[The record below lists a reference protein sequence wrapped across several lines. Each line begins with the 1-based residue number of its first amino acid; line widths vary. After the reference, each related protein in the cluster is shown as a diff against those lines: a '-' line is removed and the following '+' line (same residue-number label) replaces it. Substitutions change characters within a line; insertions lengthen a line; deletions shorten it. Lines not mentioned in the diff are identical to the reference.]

1 MVTFILILLIAYGA
15 AHVAALFGDLL
26 GAIFLIGMVVAIMVS

>member
-15 AHVAALFGDLL
+15 AHVAALFGDFL
-26 GAIFLIGMVVAIMVS
+26 GAMFLIGMMVAIMVS